1 MSRGLN
7 TMVDELKV
15 YTYLKSMYK
24 ILEIQEKTL
33 ENEAENDLKKK
44 EEEAA
49 KAEKAKM
56 KKYEG
61 SAEESK
67 TLVAAVNREQT
78 SMEQVAGVILE
89 SEANR
94 LRRLVFRITRGKGA
108 VFLDDAF
115 EQNGQM
121 KVVFVVLFNANP
133 PQQKA
138 RV

>member
-1 MSRGLN
+1 
-7 TMVDELKV
+7 MVDELKV

-24 ILEIQEKTL
+24 ILEIKEKTL
-33 ENEAENDLKKK
+33 ENEAKNELKKK

-49 KAEKAKM
+49 KAKM

-67 TLVAAVNREQT
+67 TLFDAVNREQT

-89 SEANR
+89 SEALR

-108 VFLDDAF
+108 VFLDNAF

>member
-78 SMEQVAGVILE
+78 SME
-89 SEANR
+89 
-94 LRRLVFRITRGKGA
+94 
-108 VFLDDAF
+108 
-115 EQNGQM
+115 
-121 KVVFVVLFNANP
+121 
-133 PQQKA
+133 
-138 RV
+138 